1 MNRKNQK
8 AIHLYWSKRKLE
20 KIEPKIFKKNDQKM
34 KFFENDRIWKC
45 LDSWLKNKMNLHPSP
60 WMIWIFLWM
69 EWIFTKLT
77 LLMFKFTLWCTNLL
91 HHQKCKKN
99 WFASHGTNDTKF
111 NFRNSPRFYNQNAFY
126 LIINFHIL
134 SLHKLFPWL
143 YHIMYMLWIALYSIH
158 CKWYFTN
165 SKGFIH
171 VVSYISYK
179 L

>member
-1 MNRKNQK
+1 
-8 AIHLYWSKRKLE
+8 
-20 KIEPKIFKKNDQKM
+20 
-34 KFFENDRIWKC
+34 
-45 LDSWLKNKMNLHPSP
+45 
-60 WMIWIFLWM
+60 MIWIFLWM
-69 EWIFTKLT
+69 KWIFTEFT
-77 LLMFKFTLWCTNLL
+77 LLFTFWCTYLL

-171 VVSYISYK
+171 VVSCNTILCFLTVKK
-179 L
+179 LKWIVFNIYEIRINHSEKYSSKLNIYPWE